1 MTPPPKSK
9 KNKVKRSPHKSFNQ
23 KVSAGVLDLIEPI
36 PQNEVQKEKSIK
48 NRPKAVSET
57 HKIEEIQDIRTTTNR
72 VPYPIRCREDIIDAF
87 EYLYTKQKLTNRKLK
102 KAEFL
107 EEALSDLLKKY
118 NDKDALALLL
128 VEK

>member
-1 MTPPPKSK
+1 M
-9 KNKVKRSPHKSFNQ
+9 
-23 KVSAGVLDLIEPI
+23 
-36 PQNEVQKEKSIK
+36 QKEKSIK

>member
-1 MTPPPKSK
+1 MSDFGAPGGTFWE
-9 KNKVKRSPHKSFNQ
+9 RFGTHFE
-23 KVSAGVLDLIEPI
+23 DR
-36 PQNEVQKEKSIK
+36 KSIK